1 MERIGKSCSPSRWRL
16 CARRGRAARTADGAS
31 RVVRRI
37 VCPPVLFLSAS
48 LLTGCD
54 FSGIFASIQSEV
66 PLKIP
71 SIRGVVTGLVKCNN
85 KLYACAGQLWE
96 KDASKPEGGG
106 WKVVDFLPGKTIT
119 SIVSKGTCVFAC
131 VSGEGVY
138 TYTSNG
144 AGRTG
149 GTSTTPTV
157 LNNTSGATRIGGS
170 NNPFLQMPCK
180 SSSGSSGGGG
190 GGSGSSSGGGI
201 KNGSDENVLG
211 SGTGYVVTTKA
222 VYTKSNGSGTGCTYT
237 KDSTFTA
244 TTSPILGCTS
254 DREGCFY
261 VLDGTDVHCRTVQ
274 ASGGSGSG
282 AHCAVASGSANS
294 CKVAHTVTNP
304 LCIAHVK
311 NGNTEF
317 LLIGGSQGYKEIKLE
332 TGSGSGAGCL
342 KAQNVR
348 GPEQWDENSVTPKGS
363 VSQYE
368 GTIGRF
374 AISDIYTVDSTNGAS
389 GGNGGSGTKPDVYV
403 VVGDSQDGYTG
414 LWRFDAQKKKWN
426 RE

>member
-16 CARRGRAARTADGAS
+16 CARRRRAARTADGAS

-96 KDASKPEGGG
+96 KDASKSEGK
-106 WKVVDFLPGKTIT
+106 WTAVNFLPGKKIT
-119 SIVSKGTCVFAC
+119 SIVSKGACVYAC

-149 GTSTTPTV
+149 GTTTPSTV
-157 LNNTSGATRIGGS
+157 LGKTNGAIRIGGS
-170 NNPFLQMPCK
+170 DNPFLQMPCEL
-180 SSSGSSGGGG
+180 SSGSSGGGG
-190 GGSGSSSGGGI
+190 GGSGSSSDGGI

-222 VYTKSNGSGTGCTYT
+222 VYTKSNSSGTSCTYT
-237 KDSTFTA
+237 KDGTFTA

-254 DREGCFY
+254 DGKGCFY

-274 ASGGSGSG
+274 ASGGGNG
-282 AHCAVASGSANS
+282 AHCAVASGSATS

-332 TGSGSGAGCL
+332 TGSGSGTGCL
-342 KAQNVR
+342 KAENVR
-348 GPEQWDENSVTPKGS
+348 GPEQWGEDSVTPKDR

-374 AISDIYTVDSTNGAS
+374 AISDIYTVESTSGAGGTNG
-389 GGNGGSGTKPDVYV
+389 GTNKPDVYV

-414 LWRFDAQKKKWN
+414 LWRFDAQKKEWN

>member
-96 KDASKPEGGG
+96 KDASKPEGG

-342 KAQNVR
+342 KAKNVR

-374 AISDIYTVDSTNGAS
+374 AISDIYTVESTSGAGGTNG
-389 GGNGGSGTKPDVYV
+389 GTNKPDVYV

-414 LWRFDAQKKKWN
+414 LWRFDAQKKEWN

>member
-374 AISDIYTVDSTNGAS
+374 AISDIYTVESTSGAGGTNG
-389 GGNGGSGTKPDVYV
+389 GTNKPDVYV

-414 LWRFDAQKKKWN
+414 LWRFDAQKKEWN

>member
-1 MERIGKSCSPSRWRL
+1 MERIGKSCSPSRFRL

-48 LLTGCD
+48 FLTGCD

-96 KDASKPEGGG
+96 KNASASEGE
-106 WKVVDFLPGKTIT
+106 WKAVDFLPGKRIT
-119 SIVSKGTCVFAC
+119 SIVSNGTNVYAC
-131 VSGEGVY
+131 VSGEGLY
-138 TYTSNG
+138 AYNSNC
-144 AGRTG
+144 AGRT
-149 GTSTTPTV
+149 SKSPAV
-157 LNNTSGATRIGGS
+157 LCKTNGAIRIVGS
-170 NNPFLQMPCK
+170 KNPFLQMPSKPNCG
-180 SSSGSSGGGG
+180 SSGSPIDE
-190 GGSGSSSGGGI
+190 GI
-201 KNGSDENVLG
+201 NNDNDENILG
-211 SGTGYVVTTKA
+211 SGTEYVVTTKA
-222 VYTKSNGSGTGCTYT
+222 VYTKSGGSGVGCTYA
-237 KDSTFTA
+237 KDGTFA
-244 TTSPILGCTS
+244 AATSPILGCTS

-274 ASGGSGSG
+274 ASGRSGG
-282 AHCAVASGSANS
+282 VAHCAVASGSVDS

-317 LLIGGSQGYKEIKLE
+317 LLIGGSRGYKEIKLE
-332 TGSGSGAGCL
+332 TGSGSTGCL
-342 KAQNVR
+342 KAGNVR
-348 GPEQWDENSVTPKGS
+348 GPEQWEECSVTPKES

-374 AISDIYTVDSTNGAS
+374 AISDIYTVDSTSGACGAS
-389 GGNGGSGTKPDVYV
+389 SGSSGKPDVYV

-414 LWRFDAQKKKWN
+414 LWRFDAQKKEWN

>member
-1 MERIGKSCSPSRWRL
+1 ME
-16 CARRGRAARTADGAS
+16 AVRAAKACRAHTDGAS

-71 SIRGVVTGLVKCNN
+71 SIRGVVTGLVKCGN

-96 KDASKPEGGG
+96 KDASKSEGK
-106 WKVVDFLPGKTIT
+106 WTAVDFLPGKTIT
-119 SIVSKGTCVFAC
+119 SIVSKGTCVYAC
-131 VSGEGVY
+131 VSGDGVY

-149 GTSTTPTV
+149 GTTTPSTV
-157 LNNTSGATRIGGS
+157 LDKTNGAIRIGGS
-170 NNPFLQMPCK
+170 DNPFLQMPCEL
-180 SSSGSSGGGG
+180 SSGSSGGGG
-190 GGSGSSSGGGI
+190 GGSGSSSDGGI

-222 VYTKSNGSGTGCTYT
+222 VYTKSNSSGTSCTYT
-237 KDSTFTA
+237 KDGTFTA

-254 DREGCFY
+254 DGKGCFY

-274 ASGGSGSG
+274 ASGGGNG
-282 AHCAVASGSANS
+282 AHCAVASGSATS

-311 NGNTEF
+311 NG
-317 LLIGGSQGYKEIKLE
+317 QH
-332 TGSGSGAGCL
+332 
-342 KAQNVR
+342 
-348 GPEQWDENSVTPKGS
+348 
-363 VSQYE
+363 
-368 GTIGRF
+368 
-374 AISDIYTVDSTNGAS
+374 
-389 GGNGGSGTKPDVYV
+389 
-403 VVGDSQDGYTG
+403 
-414 LWRFDAQKKKWN
+414 
-426 RE
+426 

>member
-96 KDASKPEGGG
+96 KDASKPEGG

-342 KAQNVR
+342 EAQNVR

-389 GGNGGSGTKPDVYV
+389 GGSGTKPDVYV

>member
-96 KDASKPEGGG
+96 KDASKPEGG

-374 AISDIYTVDSTNGAS
+374 AISDIYTVESTSGAGGTNG
-389 GGNGGSGTKPDVYV
+389 GTNKPDVYV

-414 LWRFDAQKKKWN
+414 LWRFDAQKKEWN

>member
-96 KDASKPEGGG
+96 KDASKPEGG

-274 ASGGSGSG
+274 ASGGSGNG

-374 AISDIYTVDSTNGAS
+374 AISDIYTVESTSGAGGTNG
-389 GGNGGSGTKPDVYV
+389 GTNKPDVYV

-414 LWRFDAQKKKWN
+414 LWRFDAQKKEWN

>member
-96 KDASKPEGGG
+96 KDASKPEGG

>member
-1 MERIGKSCSPSRWRL
+1 MERIGKSCSPSRCRL

-48 LLTGCD
+48 FLTGCD

-71 SIRGVVTGLVKCNN
+71 SIRGVVTGLVKCND

-96 KDASKPEGGG
+96 KNANMSEGE
-106 WKVVDFLPGKTIT
+106 WKAVDFLPGKKIT
-119 SIVSKGTCVFAC
+119 SIVSKGNIVYAC
-131 VSGEGVY
+131 VSGEGLY
-138 TYTSNG
+138 GYCSKGNG
-144 AGRTG
+144 STGSSPVVLG
-149 GTSTTPTV
+149 GT
-157 LNNTSGATRIGGS
+157 NGATRIVGS
-170 NNPFLQMPCK
+170 KNPFLQMPSK
-180 SSSGSSGGGG
+180 PDSGSSDGGGG
-190 GGSGSSSGGGI
+190 GCVVLSDDGI
-201 KNGSDENVLG
+201 NNENDENILG

-222 VYTKSNGSGTGCTYT
+222 VYTKSSGSGSGCTYA
-237 KDSTFTA
+237 KDGTFA
-244 TTSPILGCTS
+244 TPTSPILGCTS

-261 VLDGTDVHCRTVQ
+261 VLDGTYVHCRTVQ
-274 ASGGSGSG
+274 ASGRSGG
-282 AHCAVASGSANS
+282 VAHCAVASRSVDS

-311 NGNTEF
+311 NGDTEF
-317 LLIGGSQGYKEIKLE
+317 LLIGGSRGYKEIKLE
-332 TGSGSGAGCL
+332 TGSGGSTGCL
-342 KAQNVR
+342 KAKNVR
-348 GPEQWDENSVTPKGS
+348 GPEQWNECSVTPKES

-374 AISDIYTVDSTNGAS
+374 AISDIYTVDSTSGACGAS
-389 GGNGGSGTKPDVYV
+389 SGSSGKPDVYV

-414 LWRFDAQKKKWN
+414 LWRFDAQKKEWN

>member
-96 KDASKPEGGG
+96 KDASKPEGG

-374 AISDIYTVDSTNGAS
+374 AISDIYTVDSTNGAT

-414 LWRFDAQKKKWN
+414 LWRFDDQKKKWN

>member
-96 KDASKPEGGG
+96 KDASKPEGG

-149 GTSTTPTV
+149 GTSTTLTV